1 MSPKKPLYLHNYPKW
16 RPAELLD
23 LERLEGQTMTGDQY
37 AELTFRW
44 SQVRDERLEIED
56 RVTDLLR
63 TRAHRRAMIRKWL
76 IAAGEIALV
85 LLVSLAIGLFARSL
99 P

>member
-1 MSPKKPLYLHNYPKW
+1 MSPKKPFYLHSYPKW

-23 LERLEGQTMTGDQY
+23 LERLEGQTMTGSQY
-37 AELTFRW
+37 KELTFRW

-63 TRAHRRAMIRKWL
+63 TRARRRAKVREAL
-76 IAAGEIALV
+76 ATAGQLVLV
-85 LLVSLAIGLFARSL
+85 LLVSIAIGLFARSL